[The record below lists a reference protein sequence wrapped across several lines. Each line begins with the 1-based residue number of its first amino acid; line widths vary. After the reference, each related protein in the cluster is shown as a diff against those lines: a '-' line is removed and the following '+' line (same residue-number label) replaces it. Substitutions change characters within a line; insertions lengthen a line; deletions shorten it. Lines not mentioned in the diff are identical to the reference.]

1 MASAASP
8 TKRGKRP
15 PPGTATLQ
23 FCRGVQMD
31 GGGDDGLG
39 PVGGVGEVGGSSDF
53 AALHFEEQNG
63 LGLPACG
70 GVGFR

>member
-1 MASAASP
+1 MARARCGMAR
-8 TKRGKRP
+8 RGRRALP
-15 PPGTATLQ
+15 
-23 FCRGVQMD
+23 CGVQVD